1 MRWKAMLQVLPPTL
15 QQIKLLQFC
24 VNTDFWLDKIMR
36 HMVPGIYVSW
46 CKTSLPRT
54 GKTRDVDG

>member
-1 MRWKAMLQVLPPTL
+1 MLQVLPPTL

-36 HMVPGIYVSW
+36 HMVRGIYVSW

>member
-1 MRWKAMLQVLPPTL
+1 MERNVASFTTHLTTYQVVA
-15 QQIKLLQFC
+15 IC

-36 HMVPGIYVSW
+36 HMVCEINVTW
-46 CKTSLPRT
+46 CKTSLPWN